1 MRYDDMRLYHI
12 SPVFPRIAND
22 NNDLACP
29 EGAFGERGW
38 RGNFSKPVISAST
51 FPSVEVE
58 VEDSQVL
65 ETDLPSHL
73 FADDDDDGSA
83 VAAVAGQ
90 VHPPSFLPPH
100 SCDSSSSSSSHGMRR
115 SRHGLLGHDGN
126 AHVYPFVGDL
136 GDDRPNRVGFTSG
149 I

>member
-1 MRYDDMRLYHI
+1 MRLYHI
-12 SPVFPRIAND
+12 SLPVFPWIAND
-22 NNDLACP
+22 SKDLDCP
-29 EGAFGERGW
+29 EGTFGERGW

-65 ETDLPSHL
+65 EIDLPSHL
-73 FADDDDDGSA
+73 SADDDDGSA
-83 VAAVAGQ
+83 VAAVVEQ
-90 VHPPSFLPPH
+90 VHPPSFLPLH

-115 SRHGLLGHDGN
+115 SRQGLLGHEGN